1 MKINFSK
8 SELAEH
14 GQPEI
19 DGFSSEGVNRIKAK
33 KFGKEN
39 RWSIVLC
46 RGKKVLIE
54 DTKMLDYLGFPSII
68 WSGELS
74 NLQQELEMLK
84 RVDDNDGFK

>member
-19 DGFSSEGVNRIKAK
+19 DGFSSEGGNRIKVK

-39 RWSIVLC
+39 RWSVVLC
-46 RGKKVLIE
+46 RGKNVLIE
-54 DTKMLDYLGFPSII
+54 DTKMLDFFNLPSII

-74 NLQQELEMLK
+74 NLQQELEKLK
-84 RVDDNDGFK
+84 RIDDNDGFK